1 MTKDKLILWSP
12 VLVVLV
18 LSLVLL
24 WWDHNE
30 PQAHTQIE
38 TLMENWS
45 FEHCTPT
52 NKNCGR
58 FE

>member
-1 MTKDKLILWSP
+1 MDRIILWSP
-12 VLVVLV
+12 ILVILI

-30 PQAHTQIE
+30 RQAHE
-38 TLMENWS
+38 LDALMENWS

-58 FE
+58 LE

>member
-1 MTKDKLILWSP
+1 MIKDKLILWSP

-30 PQAHTQIE
+30 RQVHEQLE
-38 TLMENWS
+38 TLMETWE

>member
-1 MTKDKLILWSP
+1 MDRIILWSP
-12 VLVVLV
+12 ILVILI

-30 PQAHTQIE
+30 RQVHE
-38 TLMENWS
+38 LDTLMETWS

-58 FE
+58 LE